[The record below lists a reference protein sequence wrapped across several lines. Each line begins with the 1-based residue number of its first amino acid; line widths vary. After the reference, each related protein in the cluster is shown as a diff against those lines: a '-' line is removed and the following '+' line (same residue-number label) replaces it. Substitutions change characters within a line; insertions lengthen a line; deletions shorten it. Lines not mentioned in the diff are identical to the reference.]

1 MGFGYYIK
9 NLRKSKELTLKEL
22 SQDLMSISFLSKFE
36 RNETEI
42 TFSYLL
48 DLLNRLNIG
57 FDEFINITEYNFAYK
72 ELLKELNL
80 AYSNNNIIALK
91 YLYNKELELYNKNK
105 LRFHYLNSI
114 MIKSIIYNIDQSFGN
129 LDIKEAE
136 AISEFLM
143 GVDYFGDYEISIFG
157 NSLIC
162 LEYSTT
168 LLILTEIQKK
178 IDTSYMLADDL
189 RLKLIHVAL
198 NIVTISFEQGKM
210 EDMKY
215 VLGITAKLIG
225 KRQLYFEIN
234 KLNYLKG
241 IFEYSYGNKEKG
253 KELLET
259 AIRVMDFL
267 GDQIGKQNHLMYL
280 NAKLDLDLK
289 L

>member
-48 DLLNRLNIG
+48 ELLNRLNIG
-57 FDEFINITEYNFAYK
+57 FDEFMNITEYNSSYK

-80 AYSNNNIIALK
+80 AYSNNNILALK
-91 YLYNKELELYNKNK
+91 YLYNKELELYKKNNMH
-105 LRFHYLNSI
+105 FHYLNSI
-114 MIKSIIYNIDQSFGN
+114 MMKSIIYNIDQSFGKI
-129 LDIKEAE
+129 DIKEAE
-136 AISEFLM
+136 ALSEFLM

-162 LEYSTT
+162 LEYSTI

-178 IDTSYMLADDL
+178 IDASYMLADEL
-189 RLKLIHVAL
+189 RLKLIHIAL
-198 NIVTISFEQGKM
+198 NIITISFEQGKI

-215 VLGITAKLIG
+215 VLGFTAKLIG

-253 KELLET
+253 RELLET
-259 AIRVMDFL
+259 SIKVMDFL
-267 GDQIGKQNHLMYL
+267 GDKIGKQNHLMYL
-280 NAKLDLDLK
+280 KERFDFTL
-289 L
+289 